1 MIVQIP
7 ITLQHFEPDFSTDF
21 EHKLRVIFLG
31 VRNFE
36 FLYLGIFYIHKP
48 TPLPS
53 WSMGHLLRHIT
64 GPNQGFA
71 FKKCLQDHQKDKN
84 IFPRFI
90 IYCVLS
96 KGHFLRVD
104 SFSLHP
110 PKKNTKT
117 EPIIYSKSSGENLS
131 FFVGEKPH
139 SGWQE
144 NLVACDGAWRLQPG
158 KRFMQKWPHSEAN
171 QSILA
176 MVFLHWRC
184 FFQEG
189 SKRISMSFIKLKI
202 FLV

>member
-1 MIVQIP
+1 
-7 ITLQHFEPDFSTDF
+7 
-21 EHKLRVIFLG
+21 
-31 VRNFE
+31 
-36 FLYLGIFYIHKP
+36 
-48 TPLPS
+48 
-53 WSMGHLLRHIT
+53 MGHLLNDTSRDLT
-64 GPNQGFA
+64 KALLLKQ
-71 FKKCLQDHQKDKN
+71 CLQDHQKDKN

-96 KGHFLRVD
+96 KGHFLD

-117 EPIIYSKSSGENLS
+117 EPIIYGKSSGENLS

-158 KRFMQKWPHSEAN
+158 KRFRQNWIQTWPHSEAN

-176 MVFLHWRC
+176 IVFLHWRC

-202 FLV
+202 FCGLKVIQVCRTQA

>member
-1 MIVQIP
+1 
-7 ITLQHFEPDFSTDF
+7 
-21 EHKLRVIFLG
+21 
-31 VRNFE
+31 
-36 FLYLGIFYIHKP
+36 
-48 TPLPS
+48 
-53 WSMGHLLRHIT
+53 MGHLLRHIT
-64 GPNQGFA
+64 GLTKALLLKQ
-71 FKKCLQDHQKDKN
+71 CLQDHQKDKN

-96 KGHFLRVD
+96 KGHFLRVIL
-104 SFSLHP
+104 FLYTP
-110 PKKNTKT
+110 LRKT
-117 EPIIYSKSSGENLS
+117 RRRNCKSSGENLS

-158 KRFMQKWPHSEAN
+158 KGFMQKWPHSEAS
-171 QSILA
+171 QSILT

-202 FLV
+202 FCGLKVIQVCRTQA